1 MISNEI
7 ISSAHDPL
15 KLIYI
20 ERSYLDAFA
29 DIWPGF
35 RSLVDGVNHL
45 ACVYEVKTGDLIDM
59 TAYDNPREDNEV
71 DLSDAAPGSGLSELF
86 DRAWANACSQGSWD
100 YSGGVA
106 PSWRNVTEF
115 VNDWF

>member
-1 MISNEI
+1 MISDEI

-35 RSLVDGVNHL
+35 RSLVEGVSHL
-45 ACVYEVKTGDLIDM
+45 ACVYELKTGDVIDM
-59 TAYDNPREDNEV
+59 TAYDNLREDNEV
-71 DLSDAAPGSGLSELF
+71 DLSDAAPDSGLSEIL
-86 DRAWANACSQGSWD
+86 DSAWSNACHQGSWE
-100 YSGGVA
+100 YRGGIE
-106 PSWRNVTEF
+106 PSFRKVTEF
-115 VNDWF
+115 VTDDF